1 MGSGEYSRSQFIRLG
16 QTGDNDCAEIEYVE
30 KEDDNDDN
38 VRVTLVACGGE
49 TLVQT
54 QAEKPLQTL
63 RG

>member
-1 MGSGEYSRSQFIRLG
+1 MGSGEYCRGQFIRLG
-16 QTGDNDCAEIEYVE
+16 KTGDNDCAEIENVE

-38 VRVTLVACGGE
+38 VTVTLVACGEE

-54 QAEKPLQTL
+54 QAEKPLQML